1 MTTSEIAL
9 YCRPRCAACAT
20 LACWLDEHR
29 VRWVMADVTADAS
42 AAERVTR
49 LGYWS
54 RPVVETPDGR
64 SAWGGDLG
72 AVAQLLDR
80 RPHRLEVTPD
90 LQPGGVNHG

>member
-1 MTTSEIAL
+1 MTIPEVAL
-9 YCRPRCAACAT
+9 YCRPRRAACGT
-20 LACWLDEHR
+20 LARWLDER
-29 VRWVMADVTADAS
+29 GMAWAMRDVTADAG
-42 AAERVTR
+42 AAARVTR

-54 RPVVETPDGR
+54 LPVVETADGR
-64 SAWGGDLG
+64 AAWGGDLG